1 MAGRC
6 ACAAINRKS
15 SIVNRKSGGGFA
27 LVITLILLSVTL
39 VMAVAFLA
47 ISRREQNS
55 VTTTTDT
62 ATARYAADAALANA
76 EAQIISSVL
85 ANTNPYINN
94 LLVSTNF
101 INVNGFSTGVAQ
113 SDERQLRLYRQW
125 KSVKQ
130 CQDFLLNVANLQLL
144 PRAPVLRAHEDLGSN
159 EFRFYLDLNRNG
171 QFEDTGEPR

>member
-39 VMAVAFLA
+39 IMAVAFLA

-55 VTTTTDT
+55 VATTTDT

-76 EAQIISSVL
+76 EAQIISSAL

-101 INVNGFSTGVAQ
+101 INVNGFSTGVANPTNV
-113 SDERQLRLYRQW
+113 SYVYGNGNPLNN
-125 KSVKQ
+125 V
-130 CQDFLLNVANLQLL
+130 QDFLLNVANLQLL
-144 PRAPVLRAHEDLGSN
+144 PRAPVYVPTNDLGSN

-171 QFEDTGEPR
+171 QFDGTGVTTN